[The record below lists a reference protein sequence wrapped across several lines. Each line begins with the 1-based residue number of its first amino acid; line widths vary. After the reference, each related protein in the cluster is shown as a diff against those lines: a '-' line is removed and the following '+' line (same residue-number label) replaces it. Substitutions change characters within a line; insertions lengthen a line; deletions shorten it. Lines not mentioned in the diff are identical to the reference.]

1 MEKWEIR
8 PPLPQKSMNRSP
20 SKVARVI
27 TSGTPTP
34 IQNFITIQLLPFAPP
49 PNMLICASSDSAS
62 HFGSSFRLQP
72 RPLHRFLRSVRQMT
86 SFRARMCL
94 LGSRKQNFKFRP
106 HFPPKHK
113 FFAKFRRDLENHV
126 KKALT
131 MGMLACKLPLIVIA
145 AP

>member
-20 SKVARVI
+20 PKVARVI

-62 HFGSSFRLQP
+62 FFGSSFRLQP
-72 RPLHRFLRSVRQMT
+72 RPLHRFSRSIRHMT
-86 SFRARMCL
+86 RFRARMYL
-94 LGSRKQNFKFRP
+94 LGVPKTKFYISTPFPPNAIFLPIFDGTKFR
-106 HFPPKHK
+106 
-113 FFAKFRRDLENHV
+113 V

-131 MGMLACKLPLIVIA
+131 IGMLTCKLLFN
-145 AP
+145 